1 MISGFKLITI
11 ALGTATALLTAPFD
25 GTIPCTVTTNLHI
38 GSGETWRLKCP
49 ARVQSGATLQIDAGA
64 TIKADLKRFGRLPSI
79 IIEQGTSPVP
89 MFHGSLE
96 ATLTVCHLH
105 LGCYSGATI
114 IANGTETAPI
124 TMTTTAT
131 QHQLNRMSDTRG
143 LWGGLAI
150 FGSAPIGTR
159 SSSGTELFNF
169 QGGMDDRNV

>member
-1 MISGFKLITI
+1 M
-11 ALGTATALLTAPFD
+11 D
-25 GTIPCTVTTNLHI
+25 
-38 GSGETWRLKCP
+38 GETVEFQP
-49 ARVQSGATLQIDAGA
+49 ARAFGIKCCVALNAAHASLGA

-79 IIEQGTSPVP
+79 IIEQ
-89 MFHGSLE
+89 
-96 ATLTVCHLH
+96 
-105 LGCYSGATI
+105 GATI

-169 QGGMDDRNV
+169 QGAGRFPFGGSSAHDDSGLLSYVVACE

>member
-79 IIEQGTSPVP
+79 IIEQG
-89 MFHGSLE
+89 
-96 ATLTVCHLH
+96 
-105 LGCYSGATI
+105 ATI

-169 QGGMDDRNV
+169 QGAGRFPFGGSSAHDDSGLLSYVVACE